1 MKEKSILI
9 SLSQFVKPHKHLAI
23 ASLILAATLSVLE
36 VLSTALILPLT
47 QALSGEQEPN
57 SIQSSFLKPLLTF
70 HTYFPPKW
78 QLLAII
84 LALLCLTIIKNLVA
98 YLSSISIYDF
108 MLRSGTLLRRKC
120 VERILELEVVFYTRK
135 NLGELLSHI
144 NEQAQRSELLFSLYL
159 EVIRNLLIIGFLL
172 CFLITLSPV
181 LTIIALVSL
190 SIVFLPL
197 RALNRN
203 LQVYSRKAAV
213 TIEAFSTLVT
223 EIITGIRVVKSFHAE
238 ARELKRAEESLQNRY
253 NADLKGYKYYS
264 ASAPVTE
271 TVGISVLL
279 VIILIGANFFL
290 TSTNSTLPILLTFT
304 VTLMRILPK
313 VTILNSFR
321 SQIYL
326 FRGYYEEVQ
335 GFLHNTDNLKL
346 PDGQKSYSGLNS
358 ELIFKNVTFTFPNNT
373 APTLHNISLEI
384 IKGKTTAIVGS
395 SGSGKSTLVDLIMRF
410 YDPEQGSICVDG
422 IDIRY
427 LQIGSFRSAIAMVSQ
442 DTFLFDVSVRENI
455 RYGRPNATEAEV
467 ITAAKQAYAFD
478 FIQDLPQ
485 GLDTIVG
492 SRGARLSGGQRQR
505 IAIARAILCNPDILI
520 LDEATSALDSNSE
533 RIVQQAIEAVS
544 KDRTVIVIAHR
555 LSTIEKAD
563 KIIVLQDGC
572 LLEQGTHQE
581 LLESRRVYYSLY
593 QSQKLSTSAMD
604 LPTPLTREA

>member
-1 MKEKSILI
+1 MKEKSIFI
-9 SLSQFVKPHKHLAI
+9 SLYQFVKPHRYLAVT
-23 ASLILAATLSVLE
+23 SLILASILSVLE

-47 QALSGEQEPN
+47 QALSGNQDYS

-70 HTYFPPKW
+70 HTYFAPKW
-78 QLLAII
+78 QLLVIV
-84 LALLCLTIIKNLVA
+84 LALLCLTIIKNVVA

-108 MLRSGTLLRRKC
+108 MLRSGTLLRRTC
-120 VERILELEVVFYTRK
+120 VERILELELPFYTRK

-144 NEQAQRSELLFSLYL
+144 NEQVQRSELLFSLYL
-159 EVIRNLLIIGFLL
+159 EVIRNVLIIGFLL
-172 CFLITLSPV
+172 CFLIVLSPL
-181 LTIIALVSL
+181 LTIFSLISL
-190 SIVFLPL
+190 SIVFFPL

-203 LQVYSRKAAV
+203 LQVYSRKAANA
-213 TIEAFSTLVT
+213 IEAFSTLVT

-238 ARELKRAEESLQNRY
+238 ARELKRAEKSLQNRY
-253 NADLKGYKYYS
+253 NADLTGYKYYC

-271 TVGISVLL
+271 TIGISVLL
-279 VIILIGANFFL
+279 VIILIGANL
-290 TSTNSTLPILLTFT
+290 LLKSTNSALPILLTFT
-304 VTLMRILPK
+304 VTLMRILPR
-313 VTILNSFR
+313 VTVLNSFR

-326 FRGYYEEVQ
+326 FKGYYEAVE
-335 GFLHNTDNLKL
+335 GFLYNTDDFKL
-346 PDGQKSYSGLNS
+346 PNGQKYYPGLN
-358 ELIFKNVTFTFPNNT
+358 LNLVFQNVTFTFSNNT
-373 APTLHNISLEI
+373 EPTLHNITLEI
-384 IKGKTTAIVGS
+384 VKGQTTAIVGA

-410 YDPEQGSICVDG
+410 YDPEYGSIYVDG
-422 IDIRY
+422 IDLRD

-455 RYGRPNATEAEV
+455 RYGRPDATDAE
-467 ITAAKQAYAFD
+467 IIAAAKQAYAYE

-492 SRGARLSGGQRQR
+492 NRGTRLSGGQRQR

-533 RIVQQAIEAVS
+533 RIVQRAIEAVS

-563 KIIVLQDGC
+563 KIVVLQNGH

-581 LLESRRVYYSLY
+581 LLKNQRVYYSLY
-593 QSQKLSTSAMD
+593 KSQIHM
-604 LPTPLTREA
+604 